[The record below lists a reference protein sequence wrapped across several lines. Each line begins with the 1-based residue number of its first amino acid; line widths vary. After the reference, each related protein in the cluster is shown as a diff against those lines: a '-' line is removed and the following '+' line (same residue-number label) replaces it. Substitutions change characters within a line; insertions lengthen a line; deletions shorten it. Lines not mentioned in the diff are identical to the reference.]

1 MVDIAKFFLEFT
13 VDESCGKC
21 TACRI
26 GTKRLLEM
34 LEKITSGQGTLETI
48 AEMEELCH
56 YIQKNSLC
64 ALGQTAPNPVLSTLK
79 FFRDEYIAHVVDKRC
94 PAGVCKDLLSF
105 VIDPEKCK
113 GCTACARKCPVGCIS
128 GAVKQ
133 PHEIDQTKC
142 IKCGTCVDTCKF
154 GAISKK

>member
-1 MVDIAKFFLEFT
+1 M
-13 VDESCGKC
+13 C

-34 LEKITSGQGTLETI
+34 LELITEGLGTVETLDN
-48 AEMEELCH
+48 MEELCLH
-56 YIQKNSLC
+56 IQSASLC

-79 FFRDEYIAHVVDKRC
+79 YFREEYLAHVVEKRC
-94 PAGVCKDLLSF
+94 PSSVCKHLLTF
-105 VIDPEKCK
+105 EIDSDKCI
-113 GCTACARKCPVGCIS
+113 GCGMCMRGCPADAAIS

-133 PHEIDQTKC
+133 PHVIDKTKC
-142 IKCGTCVDTCKF
+142 VKCGACFERCKF